1 MGDSLRVMATL
12 HVAIT
17 YMLPL
22 FGQAMSVTTLS
33 GCWRVMF
40 NSSQTDEHEPA

>member
-1 MGDSLRVMATL
+1 MGDRQFVARRSSVHGDSWGVIATL

-22 FGQAMSVTTLS
+22 FGEAMSVTTLS
-33 GCWRVMF
+33 GF
-40 NSSQTDEHEPA
+40 